1 MSAPQPEYIPPE
13 FIPIS
18 ELLARGR
25 TEDFPVCVV
34 GERKVAWREFAL
46 SIGGIAQALAR
57 RPEPRWLIHCEHPL
71 HFATALL
78 AVLHTGR
85 RAVVAPGLQPAMT
98 RELRPAYDAILGDG
112 AQPMLDVRS
121 TAPAPF
127 PFGVLEP
134 RAARL
139 DLYTS
144 GSSGEPKRVEKSVGQ
159 LQTEAQGL
167 EAKWGIAL
175 GAATMVATVPH
186 HHIYGLLF
194 RLIWPLAAG
203 RRFDAALCSEPD
215 ALMEAL
221 RRNGDV
227 ALVSSPAH
235 LARLPDLIRL
245 ESLKP
250 ATRRI
255 FSSGGP
261 VPAAAAV
268 EYKRG
273 LGAAPTE
280 IYGSTESGGIAWR
293 EQDGSEES
301 AAWRTFSG
309 IEVRIDPDGALC
321 VRSPYLP
328 DEGWLTMGDAAEL
341 LSEGRFVL
349 KGRLDRVVKVEGK
362 RISLPEMEEVLRQH
376 PWVSEAAV
384 VPLAGSKETLGA
396 VVILRPSGNDNDE
409 REPLVAALREYLLNR
424 FERVLVPRQWR
435 FVARMPSDER
445 GKLSAAALR
454 TLFLNAEDV
463 RAS

>member
-1 MSAPQPEYIPPE
+1 MSTRFIPTQFIPRR

-18 ELLARGR
+18 ELLAKGR
-25 TEDFPVCVV
+25 TDDFPVCVL
-34 GERKVAWREFAL
+34 GERTITWRDFAL
-46 SIGGIAQALAR
+46 TVGGIAHALAP
-57 RPEPRWLIHCEHPL
+57 RPEPRWLIHCEQPL
-71 HFATALL
+71 HFAAAVL

-98 RELRPAYDAILGDG
+98 RQLRPAYDAILGDG
-112 AQPMLDVRS
+112 APPMLDVRS
-121 TAPAPF
+121 IIPAPF
-127 PFGVLEP
+127 SFGVLQP

-144 GSSGEPKRVEKSVGQ
+144 GSSGEPKRVEKSVDQ
-159 LQTEAQGL
+159 LQTEAQVL
-167 EAKWGIAL
+167 EATWGSAL
-175 GAATMVATVPH
+175 GAATVVATVPH

-203 RRFDAALCSEPD
+203 RCFDADMCSEPD
-215 ALMEAL
+215 VLMQAL
-221 RRNGDV
+221 RRNADV

-235 LARLPDLIRL
+235 LARLPDLIAL
-245 ESLKP
+245 ERLKP

-261 VPAAAAV
+261 LPAAAAAQ
-268 EYKRG
+268 YRLK
-273 LGAAPTE
+273 LGASPTE

-293 EQDGSEES
+293 EQDASDER
-301 AAWRTFSG
+301 AAWRTFPG
-309 IEVRIDPDGALC
+309 IDVRIDDQGALC
-321 VRSPYLP
+321 VRSPYLH
-328 DEGWLTMGDAAEL
+328 DQAWLTMGDSAEL
-341 LSEGRFVL
+341 LPGDRFVL

-362 RISLPEMEEVLRQH
+362 RISLPEMEEALRQH
-376 PWVSEAAV
+376 PWVSEAALV
-384 VPLAGSKETLGA
+384 LLGGRKETLGA
-396 VVILRPSGNDNDE
+396 VVMLRGCRESGG
-409 REPLVAALREYLLNR
+409 LVAALREFLLER

-454 TLFLNAEDV
+454 TLFQNVEDV